1 VLAQGIIREAR
12 SRAEL
17 GLREL
22 PRGAGTSH
30 ATLARYERGAVD
42 PTTGTLERIVAA
54 CGYERRVLLDS
65 PDRQDEEL
73 GQSFAQLPP
82 PERSRARATGRAAWA
97 GANDMTARDLQLIP
111 QVVRRRTSTSLDTA
125 SWLEGARRAGSA
137 RGHTRAGRRRTTPSV
152 SPSSCSTCSTRD
164 AAPPPTS
171 SPSCSR
177 SSTAAPSAR
186 ARAGRHRTPSPPA
199 TWRDG
204 CPREF
209 DDALDTI
216 ELNLVQ
222 MPLGKLQRP
231 LGLSE
236 TAGRNYPR
244 FLYDDSAFHE
254 GVTARQVHA
263 TPMRVVLEAGVGDWL
278 VSLAGLLRPL
288 LELHWTHEVA
298 TFNGTEL
305 AEDRLRDFLF
315 GSDRENLARL
325 RPGLLDGQQGRCFYC
340 GAALRA
346 GQVDVDH
353 FVPWSRVPN
362 DGLQNL
368 VLADR
373 RCNNS
378 KRDHWADLPLL
389 TTWAARP
396 QDVLRQ
402 VADDAGWPLR
412 QVESRRI
419 ARGLYAR
426 LPEGTHL
433 WQQPGVFAV
442 LDRSRLV
449 EGLAV
454 LEDA

>member
-1 VLAQGIIREAR
+1 
-12 SRAEL
+12 
-17 GLREL
+17 
-22 PRGAGTSH
+22 
-30 ATLARYERGAVD
+30 
-42 PTTGTLERIVAA
+42 
-54 CGYERRVLLDS
+54 
-65 PDRQDEEL
+65 
-73 GQSFAQLPP
+73 
-82 PERSRARATGRAAWA
+82 
-97 GANDMTARDLQLIP
+97 
-111 QVVRRRTSTSLDTA
+111 
-125 SWLEGARRAGSA
+125 
-137 RGHTRAGRRRTTPSV
+137 
-152 SPSSCSTCSTRD
+152 
-164 AAPPPTS
+164 
-171 SPSCSR
+171 
-177 SSTAAPSAR
+177 
-186 ARAGRHRTPSPPA
+186 
-199 TWRDG
+199 
-204 CPREF
+204 
-209 DDALDTI
+209 
-216 ELNLVQ
+216 

-231 LGLSE
+231 LGFSE
-236 TAGRNYPR
+236 PAGRDDYPR
-244 FLYDDSAFHE
+244 FLYDDGAFHE
-254 GVTARQVHA
+254 GVTARQVRA
-263 TPMRVVLEAGVGDWL
+263 TSMRVVLEPGVGDWL

-288 LELHWTHEVA
+288 LELHWTREVA
-298 TFNGTEL
+298 RFNGTEL

-315 GSDRENLARL
+315 GSERENLARL
-325 RPGLLDGQQGRCFYC
+325 RPGLLDAQQGRCFYC
-340 GAALRA
+340 GATLRA

-442 LDRSRLV
+442 LDRVRLV
-449 EGLAV
+449 EVLAV